1 MTGNTVQEPVY
12 VWWSPDGITMVP
24 VTAANPFPV
33 SLQGSGGSSAVTIAD
48 GADVT
53 EGAKANAAATDST
66 SSWSVVALLKGV
78 LAQLLASNPVQTF
91 VSNTYQNITTKTT
104 TTVKSGAGTLSRII
118 INKVGS
124 ADTIAI
130 FDNTAGSGT
139 LIGTITSGLEGNTF
153 AYDCAFAT
161 GLTIVTGGTTAGDY
175 TVVYR

>member
-1 MTGNTVQEPVY
+1 MADPIKYARALNLPEQAIPV
-12 VWWSPDGITMVP
+12 SPTSP
-24 VTAANPFPV
+24 LPV
-33 SLQGSGGSSAVTIAD
+33 SLVGGGGSTTAATIAD

-53 EGAKANAAATDST
+53 QGAKADAAATDSV
-66 SSWSVVALLKGV
+66 SSWSIVALLKGM
-78 LAQLLASNPVQTF
+78 LAQLLNSNPVQIF
-91 VSNTYQNITTKTT
+91 VSNTYANITTKTT
-104 TTVKSGAGTLSRII
+104 TTLKAGAGTLSRVV

-130 FDNTAGSGT
+130 FDSLTGTGT

-161 GLTIVTGGTTAGDY
+161 GLTLVTGGTTAGDY